1 MKDKVIVLQIKD
13 SDVNIWC
20 DVEQDDEILDKS
32 ELKVIFAPSTLEY
45 NLNYNNSE
53 VNLKTKDEP
62 IDIEILEKDE
72 FDSSGAVN
80 ILYTEPLI
88 EVEQTQPQVNIET
101 INNTTLQN
109 VSSNLTPLNF
119 STGEK
124 SITLSTPL
132 PVLTFD
138 LKQRIEKFGVLA
150 AHKRLIHHYG
160 SYLWEITAGRP
171 TKRDYQNLADNIVRE
186 FPLLVSNAGDSVC

>member
-1 MKDKVIVLQIKD
+1 MSSDTEIVEKKVFCFLGQRCRYIKFIYQRGVSDTTVIKKKIEGICINESLIDMKDKVIVLQIKD

-45 NLNYNNSE
+45 IFNYNNSA

-72 FDSSGAVN
+72 FDSTGAVN

-88 EVEQTQPQVNIET
+88 EEKQTQPQVNIET
-101 INNTTLQN
+101 INNTT
-109 VSSNLTPLNF
+109 VICLNHLF
-119 STGEK
+119 
-124 SITLSTPL
+124 
-132 PVLTFD
+132 
-138 LKQRIEKFGVLA
+138 
-150 AHKRLIHHYG
+150 
-160 SYLWEITAGRP
+160 
-171 TKRDYQNLADNIVRE
+171 
-186 FPLLVSNAGDSVC
+186 LLVYYLYNSK

>member
-119 STGEK
+119 ST
-124 SITLSTPL
+124 
-132 PVLTFD
+132 
-138 LKQRIEKFGVLA
+138 
-150 AHKRLIHHYG
+150 
-160 SYLWEITAGRP
+160 
-171 TKRDYQNLADNIVRE
+171 
-186 FPLLVSNAGDSVC
+186 